1 MMNDEDLVKLE
12 QNAFKDS
19 MKDGLVETLAGVIFI
34 MTAFI
39 FNQPAFIGIFV
50 VFYLLFLPRF
60 VEASREKYTYPRI
73 GYVQLRTK
81 ESDMDFKSFLL
92 LLLIIIAAT
101 GIATQLLTNNI
112 FDPYNWV
119 LFFPFSLGT
128 LLFGPSVY
136 LVEKTG
142 SKSYWLFGTISS
154 ILGLVVSYLTI
165 IYPTQSYYD
174 GILAYCMILG
184 TILLCGGLIKFL
196 YFTHTHPVLESQ
208 EDDVSEQ

>member
-1 MMNDEDLVKLE
+1 MSDEDLVRLE

-19 MKDGLVETLAGVIFI
+19 MKDGLVETIAGFIFI
-34 MTAFI
+34 ITAI
-39 FNQPAFIGIFV
+39 MFNQPAFVGIFV

-81 ESDMDFKSFLL
+81 ESDLDFKSFLL
-92 LLLIIIAAT
+92 LLLIIAAAT

-119 LFFPFSLGT
+119 MLFPFSLGT
-128 LLFGPSVY
+128 LLFGPSAF
-136 LVEKTG
+136 LVDKTG
-142 SKSYWLFGTISS
+142 SKAYWLFGTITSL
-154 ILGLVVSYLTI
+154 LGLVVSYLST

-184 TILLCGGLIKFL
+184 TTLLIGGLLKFL
-196 YFTHTHPVLESQ
+196 YFTHTNPVLESQ